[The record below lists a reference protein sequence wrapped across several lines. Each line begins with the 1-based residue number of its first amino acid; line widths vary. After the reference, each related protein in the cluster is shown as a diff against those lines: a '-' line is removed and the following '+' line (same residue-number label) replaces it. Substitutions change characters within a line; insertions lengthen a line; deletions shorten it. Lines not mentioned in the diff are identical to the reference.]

1 MMLRQRCLPG
11 AADGSSS
18 RSGSHTW
25 REELAELRGL
35 YTAGHVFAWSIC
47 DSICGR
53 LLGPLIKQLL
63 KGPAPAEGQACA
75 RAVMGWCREEALWL
89 RRSSVVAFVTLA
101 RLPDEQVFPGFRAAL
116 LDTLAVTVKGQERF
130 AQTGTGWVLREVG
143 KGDAGQLLQF
153 VEANLPY
160 FNAEG
165 LRYALEKQPTAV
177 RRRLYAAHKAAAA
190 RAGSSGGGADDD
202 SQQQA
207 KRSRRS

>member
-1 MMLRQRCLPG
+1 MLRQRCLPG

-35 YTAGHVFAWSIC
+35 YTAGTRRPHRGGGGVRAYAVQTAAPKRVWQRQPAAGTPIDHAAGVVGITPPAGHVFAWSIC

-101 RLPDEQVFPGFRAAL
+101 RLPDEQARRGPGRGWRSDSRRGSERGERGRVANATLRAAQCQACQRAL
-116 LDTLAVTVKGQERF
+116 LI
-130 AQTGTGWVLREVG
+130 
-143 KGDAGQLLQF
+143 
-153 VEANLPY
+153 
-160 FNAEG
+160 
-165 LRYALEKQPTAV
+165 
-177 RRRLYAAHKAAAA
+177 
-190 RAGSSGGGADDD
+190 
-202 SQQQA
+202 
-207 KRSRRS
+207 